1 MPLNSAAVPTN
12 SIQQDIKLTLYWKQ
26 LAQPK
31 GFSQFS
37 VASKSVGRESCHRRG
52 VLTKQICLAGSNFW
66 KSVSMGTSQPFTNV
80 NSVIKV
86 SLPISWCLC
95 MPPFCVT
102 VATLPNCSS
111 NKRKKRSILFL
122 DSRSI
127 LFHTKTL
134 RSTFHSER
142 KIDKTHPAPLKVT
155 SWKAREPMETYQYPS
170 FRISLHINI
179 ANILRNPM
187 AFWGSQR
194 RGHRRHKVSR
204 WRTLQHFWSS
214 HTRVDVSKERDENY
228 IHLKCLKAL
237 LLSCLTGASL
247 VMSSWILRS
256 PLDSEVC
263 EKHASV
269 PEGEG
274 IGSKKSLELRPQE
287 LMEYQSLVM
296 VGKDWKAI
304 PKKKWMFFYSG
315 LLHTPFLGR
324 TRTEVCNIDPWHP
337 VTHWACQGTARGTTH
352 LGTAIYLPS
361 RGAPWPIVKKDDD
374 IEICCL
380 IEIFHEFYELAGL
393 QNCRCKCLKN
403 HVNSQLLNPPNHK
416 LTSRWA
422 LSDCWVH
429 LGSHTKPAEL
439 PVNALRH
446 RVSWT
451 SKKNKFHVS

>member
-1 MPLNSAAVPTN
+1 MVLYGQLHQWLVHKLPPSCSHQSVWNERCAVWWLCDFLSKPLEFLKSESPIHTFTALVGRATWCFWHGSGIMVWVTKCCKVGFSNFVCKWYPRSFRTLPCLW
-12 SIQQDIKLTLYWKQ
+12 IQLQYQQTRYNNTKDIKLTLYWKQ
-26 LAQPK
+26 WAQPK

-37 VASKSVGRESCHRRG
+37 VASKSVGRESCDRRG

-66 KSVSMGTSQPFTNV
+66 KSVSIGTSQPFTHV

-179 ANILRNPM
+179 ANIANILRNPM

-228 IHLKCLKAL
+228 IWNVWKH
-237 LLSCLTGASL
+237 SC
-247 VMSSWILRS
+247 
-256 PLDSEVC
+256 
-263 EKHASV
+263 
-269 PEGEG
+269 
-274 IGSKKSLELRPQE
+274 
-287 LMEYQSLVM
+287 
-296 VGKDWKAI
+296 
-304 PKKKWMFFYSG
+304 
-315 LLHTPFLGR
+315 
-324 TRTEVCNIDPWHP
+324 
-337 VTHWACQGTARGTTH
+337 
-352 LGTAIYLPS
+352 
-361 RGAPWPIVKKDDD
+361 
-374 IEICCL
+374 
-380 IEIFHEFYELAGL
+380 
-393 QNCRCKCLKN
+393 
-403 HVNSQLLNPPNHK
+403 
-416 LTSRWA
+416 
-422 LSDCWVH
+422 
-429 LGSHTKPAEL
+429 
-439 PVNALRH
+439 
-446 RVSWT
+446 
-451 SKKNKFHVS
+451 